1 MNQKFIITKKL
12 PELPEVETVKETLKN
27 LIINKTI
34 RDIDVFYDG
43 IIKDIS
49 VEEFK
54 KHLIDKTFTNIKRQ
68 GKYLIFILD
77 DIALISHLRMEG
89 KYFIKSTLEDR
100 NKHEHIIFYFTD
112 GSTLR
117 YHDTR
122 KFGTMDIRNI
132 EDIYETAPINKLGPE
147 PFDKKL
153 TVSYLSAKLKNKSIP
168 IKSALLDQTIITGLG
183 NIYVDEVLYRCKLN
197 PITKSNTLKKADL
210 SNIIKYS
217 SIVLDKAIK
226 LGGTTIRSYTSSLG
240 VTGRFQNELN
250 VHTLENEPCKVCQTP
265 IVKTKVNGRGT
276 YFCPKCQK

>member
-1 MNQKFIITKKL
+1 M

-27 LIINKTI
+27 LILNKKI

-49 VEEFK
+49 VKQFK
-54 KHLIDKTFTNIKRQ
+54 EYLVDKTFKDIKRV

-100 NKHEHIIFYFTD
+100 VKHEHIIFYFTD

-122 KFGTMDIRNI
+122 KFGTMDIRSLS
-132 EDIYETAPINKLGPE
+132 DIYTTAPINKLGPE
-147 PFDKKL
+147 PFDDEL
-153 TVSYLSAKLKNKSIP
+153 SINYLKTKLKNKSIP

-183 NIYVDEVLYRCKLN
+183 NIYVDEVLFRCKLN
-197 PITKSNTLKKADL
+197 PITKSNTLKNNDL

-250 VHTLENEPCKVCQTP
+250 VHTLENEPCKICQTP
-265 IVKTKVNGRGT
+265 IIKTKVNGRGT